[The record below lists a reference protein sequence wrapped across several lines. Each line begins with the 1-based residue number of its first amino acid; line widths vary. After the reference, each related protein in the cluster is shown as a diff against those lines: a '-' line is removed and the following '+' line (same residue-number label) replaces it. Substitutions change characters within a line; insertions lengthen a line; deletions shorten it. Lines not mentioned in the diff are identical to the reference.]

1 MKHLKKFESFKD
13 IFLGSSK
20 ENEEILKKWNKE
32 LDFILNDDMGQD
44 LLIGCED
51 QIVPSW
57 AKHAD
62 DRVINLHYFESE
74 DKMNVRNPFYRMGG
88 RETAPESAVLRVA
101 IPKSPLKRIQFYWS
115 SDADFDDPNIINER
129 RAIEFSS
136 SSDLAKEV
144 IRKLEYILDY
154 FPDKKPFRRI
164 YR

>member
-1 MKHLKKFESFKD
+1 MKHLKKFESFTD

-20 ENEEILKKWNKE
+20 QNEELLKKWNKQ

-51 QIVPSW
+51 RQSNEGER
-57 AKHAD
+57 K
-62 DRVINLHYFESE
+62 INLHYFESE
-74 DKMNVRNPFYRMGG
+74 EKMNVRNPFYSMGG
-88 RETAPESAVLRVA
+88 RETAPESAVLLVT
-101 IPKSPLKRIQFYWS
+101 IPKSPLKRINFFWT
-115 SDADFDDPNIINER
+115 SDVDFEHSNITKEGGD
-129 RAIEFSS
+129 IEFSS

-144 IRKLEYILDY
+144 IKKLEYILDY

>member
-1 MKHLKKFESFKD
+1 MKHLQKFESFTD

-20 ENEEILKKWNKE
+20 QNEELLKKWNKQ
-32 LDFILNDDMGQD
+32 LDFILNDEMGQD

-51 QIVPSW
+51 QIIPSW
-57 AKHAD
+57 GKYAG

-74 DKMNVRNPFYRMGG
+74 EKKNVRNPFYG
-88 RETAPESAVLRVA
+88 RETAPESAVLRVT
-101 IPKSPLKRIQFYWS
+101 IPKSSMKRIQFHWS
-115 SDADFDDPNIINER
+115 SDVDFDDPNITKEGGI
-129 RAIEFSS
+129 IDFSS

-164 YR
+164 R